1 MHGLIFFYLK
11 SKLVILLYLKNK
23 KNILASSF
31 KNSKLK
37 GN

>member
-1 MHGLIFFYLK
+1 MHGLIFLF
-11 SKLVILLYLKNK
+11 KLVILLYLKNK
-23 KNILASSF
+23 KKVNILGSSF